1 MWHNFNFPL
10 NYRIFLR
17 FPLRL
22 TTCLCA
28 RCSVHQH
35 DYVLFLFFRR
45 KMYFC
50 YLIRRTWHL
59 SHYVLI
65 AIYNGYRYR
74 HSHPMLMI
82 PSMRGINSTEWWR
95 AKSKKKIANISTQ
108 QIEKM
113 TWKYHLHNARRSQ
126 RLKLCAILSLLDC
139 DGGALVQMHTQ
150 FSLFE

>member
-35 DYVLFLFFRR
+35 DYVLFLFIRR

-74 HSHPMLMI
+74 NSHPMLMI

-95 AKSKKKIANISTQ
+95 AKRKKKS
-108 QIEKM
+108 QIYPPNK
-113 TWKYHLHNARRSQ
+113 
-126 RLKLCAILSLLDC
+126 LKRWRENTIYIMPDDLN
-139 DGGALVQMHTQ
+139 G
-150 FSLFE
+150 